1 MITPARAAI
10 PFPAGGGAMNIA
22 ENVAR
27 VRERMAA
34 AARRAGRDPGGVKLV
49 AVTKTVDAG
58 RVRQAL
64 EAGADFLGENYIQE
78 AQRKIE
84 ELGRPGGWHF
94 IGHLQSNKAK
104 AAARLFDW
112 VHSVDSLRLAE
123 ELSRSARQ
131 QGRVLPVL
139 LQVNLGG
146 EATKFGAQED
156 EVARLLEQMA
166 PLAGIAVKG
175 LMTMP
180 PYFEDPEES
189 RPFFRA
195 LRGLQERISN
205 RGIPG
210 ILMEELSMGMSN
222 DFEAAVEEGA
232 TLVRVGTAIFGP
244 RPMK

>member
-1 MITPARAAI
+1 MT
-10 PFPAGGGAMNIA
+10 IA

-27 VRERMAA
+27 VRERMEA
-34 AARRAGRDPGGVKLV
+34 AARRAGRDPGRVRLV
-49 AVTKTVDAG
+49 AVSKTVDPG
-58 RVRQAL
+58 RIRQAV
-64 EAGADFLGENYIQE
+64 EAGVDLLGENYVQE

-84 ELGRPGGWHF
+84 ELGRAARWHF
-94 IGHLQSNKAK
+94 IGHLQTNKAK
-104 AAARLFDW
+104 AAVHLFDW

-123 ELSRSARQ
+123 ELSRAAKQ
-131 QGRVLPVL
+131 QNTVLPVL

-156 EVARLLEQMA
+156 EVFRLLEKMA
-166 PLAGIAVKG
+166 SLPGISVKG

-180 PYFEDPEES
+180 PYFENPEES

-195 LRGLQERISN
+195 LRRLAEALSER
-205 RGIPG
+205 RIPG
-210 ILMEELSMGMSN
+210 VLLEELSMGMSN

-244 RPMK
+244 RPPG